1 MGDLP
6 VLMEYVIPSG
16 YSRQDYWNS
25 LGIGVLK
32 DVLDIK
38 VTEDLGGV
46 FQFEMQYP
54 EDGKLAKEI
63 KIGRV
68 IKVRTRQDMTKWEE
82 ANFKEPGN
90 NGLWEGAFYHRLG
103 WEYQPFYINDIEYDV
118 SGIFIVRGVHYTY
131 RIGELYYSLI
141 RSDKIPKENQIMY
154 GIKRPFQIL
163 GDAWSRFSLIDSYY
177 QDVYSG
183 VTFLDHN
190 GATATADVTKGSVT
204 LGATTIYQDIKQ
216 YSELDPWNDRRP
228 DNWAPK
234 TFELTHRNFGDIL
247 LGDDEKSM
255 RKVYNFE
262 VLRDRWG
269 IVLTDRRTMKSWDEA
284 YEIRYG
290 RDMKNIKVDID
301 MSDILPAVFPYFI
314 VEDEY
319 TFRTEEVTTEWQTP
333 KGGGESKEVEV
344 RKMVDK
350 TVTCRMEVNFRGT
363 VFPFPAHSSGNYIL
377 VPRDKWP
384 NYMFKGIRK
393 DITEY
398 VDIEAIKQKVKQYR
412 QSDGTYFSGGFT
424 AAQFELEKN
433 APEYLRRANIQF
445 GEATAEIDFL
455 PLWETSEAIHK
466 PALQKLRLGD
476 PVVIVHEPLQL
487 RIYARV
493 TETDYNPLTD
503 KYNSIKIKSYSVV
516 PLD

>member
-16 YSRQDYWNS
+16 VARQDYWNS

-32 DVLDIK
+32 DVIDIT
-38 VTEDLGGV
+38 VTEDLEGV
-46 FQFEMQYP
+46 FQLEMQYP

-63 KIGRV
+63 KVGRV
-68 IKVRTRQDMTKWEE
+68 IKVRTRQDMTAWEQQ
-82 ANFKEPGN
+82 NFKEPGN

-118 SGIFIVRGVHYTY
+118 SGVFIIRGVHYTY
-131 RIGELYYSLI
+131 RIGELYYSMI
-141 RSDKIPKENQIMY
+141 RSDKIPKDDNPIFY
-154 GIKRPFQIL
+154 GKQRPFQIL
-163 GDAWSRFSLIDSYY
+163 GEAWSSFSLVDSYY
-177 QDVYSG
+177 NDVY
-183 VTFLDHN
+183 TAPQFKDHN
-190 GATATADVTKGSVT
+190 GSNATKDVTKGSVT
-204 LGATTIYQDIKQ
+204 FGATTLYQDIKQ

-228 DNWAPK
+228 DNWTPK
-234 TFELTHRNFGDIL
+234 TFELEQRNFGDKL
-247 LGDDEKSM
+247 LADDEKSF

-269 IVLTDRRTMKSWDEA
+269 IVMTDRRTMKTWDDA

-290 RDMKNIKVDID
+290 KDMKNIKVDID
-301 MSDILPAVFPYFI
+301 MSDILPAVYPYFI
-314 VEDEY
+314 VEDDY
-319 TFRTEEVTTEWQTP
+319 TFRTEEVSTEWQTP

-344 RKMVDK
+344 KKMVDK

-363 VFPFPAHSSGNYIL
+363 TFPFPAHSSGNYIL
-377 VPRDKWP
+377 VPQSKWG

-398 VDIEAIKQKVKQYR
+398 VDIESIKQKVKQYR
-412 QSDGTYFSGGFT
+412 LSDGTYFIGGFNL
-424 AAQFELEKN
+424 AQLELEKN

-445 GEATAEIDFL
+445 GEATADIDFL
-455 PLWETSEAIHK
+455 PLWDTLEAKHK

-476 PVVIVHEPLQL
+476 PVVIIHEPLQL
-487 RIYARV
+487 KIYSRV
-493 TETDYNPLTD
+493 SETNYDSLTD
-503 KYNSIKIKSYSVV
+503 KYKSIKIKSYSVV
-516 PLD
+516 PL

>member
-16 YSRQDYWNS
+16 RIRSEYWES
-25 LGIGVLK
+25 LGMGTLT
-32 DVLDIK
+32 DVLDMK
-38 VTEDLGGV
+38 VVEDLEGV
-46 FQFEMQYP
+46 FELEMIYP
-54 EDGKLAKEI
+54 DDGKLAKEI
-63 KIGRV
+63 KIGRA

-82 ANFKEPGN
+82 ANYKEHGTGN
-90 NGLWEGAFYHRLG
+90 WDGAFYHKLG
-103 WEYQPFYINDIEYDV
+103 WEYQIFYINNVEYDV
-118 SGIFIVRGVHYTY
+118 SGRFIVRAVHYTY
-131 RIGELYYSLI
+131 RASEQYYSLV
-141 RSDKIPKENQIMY
+141 RSDKIPKESQILY
-154 GIKRPFQIL
+154 GMKRPFQVL
-163 GDAWSRFSLIDSYY
+163 GQDWSRFQLLDSYY
-177 QDVYSG
+177 QQWNSNMQFY
-183 VTFLDHN
+183 DHN
-190 GATATADVTKGSVT
+190 GQLADRDTERGRVTI
-204 LGATTIYQDIKQ
+204 GALTYYQDIKQ

-228 DNWAPK
+228 DNWTPK
-234 TFELTHRNFGDIL
+234 TFELAQRNFHDIL
-247 LGDDEKSM
+247 LGDDEKSF

-262 VLRDRWG
+262 VLRDRWC
-269 IVLTDRRTMKSWDEA
+269 VVMTDRRTMKSWDEA

-319 TFRTEEVTTEWQTP
+319 TFRTEEISTEWQTP
-333 KGGGESKEVEV
+333 KGGGEAKEVEV

-350 TVTCRMEVNFRGT
+350 TVTCRMEVNLVGS
-363 VFPFPAHSSGNYIL
+363 VFPYPANSTGNYNL
-377 VPRDKWP
+377 VPQNRHDD
-384 NYMFKGIRK
+384 YMFKAIRK

-412 QSDGTYFSGGFT
+412 RSDGTYFIGGFT

-493 TETDYNPLTD
+493 SETDYNPLTD